1 MKLTKIKKKLTL
13 AGKSFLTKLK
23 KKRTAIKRKRTISKK
38 KACKKLI
45 SPVKKKIVKRK
56 PTKKRVL
63 KSKQNKVQKSNMN
76 GIPNFKKNILSDYS
90 KILIKQKE
98 LEYGI
103 ASQQKILKVPGQPK
117 QQKDNAR
124 KLIKLYKLLLS
135 ENKTHAAQLKKLM

>member
-1 MKLTKIKKKLTL
+1 MYKLKKLKPLKRKKTTKKKVVRKKVARKKTPVKKISGGIKMKIKKAIRT
-13 AGKSFLTKLK
+13 GKGIKNELK
-23 KKRTAIKRKRTISKK
+23 RRLKSTVKKSKK
-38 KACKKLI
+38 YFGI
-45 SPVKKKIVKRK
+45 S
-56 PTKKRVL
+56 
-63 KSKQNKVQKSNMN
+63 
-76 GIPNFKKNILSDYS
+76 GISNFKKNVLNDYS
-90 KILIKQKE
+90 KTITKQKE